1 MFHWRSQLSSR
12 PLSRLRYADEWVGL
26 LVLLAVLVLGAAV
39 VEAGILRNWLTPPA
53 HLRIILPESGVAGL
67 AVGDD
72 VETLGIRAGSIRRIR
87 LNADGGMYAIADIDP
102 DLKTFIRRDSTA
114 VIRRRFVVAGASY
127 IEISRGKGAAMD
139 WGYAALD
146 ATVEPNPA
154 DMITKTVSDIRAQ
167 TLPILANAN
176 HMMAQLDTTVTDI
189 HKGKGSVGQLLEDDK
204 LIHQAEALIATLD
217 TTVAQLQPI
226 EKQMAG
232 VMTKADGTM
241 SNLRSASADVKKATP
256 QLPGM
261 TADLAKSAAELPTLI
276 TEAQAMSDSLRKL
289 TDQLRGLWLLG
300 GGGKGAQA
308 PATRLPPGKVQ
319 P

>member
-1 MFHWRSQLSSR
+1 MFQWRSQSGSR
-12 PLSRLRYADEWVGL
+12 PLSRLRYADEWVGF
-26 LVLLAVLVLGAAV
+26 LVLVALLLLGAAV
-39 VEAGILRNWLTPPA
+39 VEAGVLRNWLTPPE

-87 LNADGGMYAIADIDP
+87 LNEDGGMYAVADIDP

-127 IEISRGKGAAMD
+127 IEISRGKGQAMD
-139 WGYAALD
+139 WDYAALD

-154 DMITKTVSDIRAQ
+154 DMITRTVSDIRSQ

-189 HKGKGSVGQLLEDDK
+189 HKGKGSVGQLLEDDT
-204 LIHQAEALIATLD
+204 LIRQAEAMIATLD
-217 TTVAQLQPI
+217 KTVAQLQPI
-226 EKQMAG
+226 EKQLGG

-241 SNLRSASADVKKATP
+241 GNLRAASADVRKATP
-256 QLPGM
+256 RVPAM
-261 TADLAKSAAELPTLI
+261 TDDLARTAAELPALI

-289 TDQLRGLWLLG
+289 TEQLRGLWVLG
-300 GGGKGAQA
+300 GGGNAGA
-308 PATRLPPGKVQ
+308 PPVRLPPERVQ